1 MLYVAVA
8 AFAGGCL
15 SALLGWLDS
24 REPFNPRKFARS
36 IGAALISG
44 IGFALAYQSGET
56 VTLRDILIAILGG
69 SGVDVLS
76 NRALGAL
83 VR

>member
-1 MLYVAVA
+1 MLYVAIA
-8 AFAGGCL
+8 AFAGGSL

-24 REPFNPRKFARS
+24 QEPFNPRKFVRS
-36 IGAALISG
+36 IVAAVISG
-44 IGFALAYQSGET
+44 IGFALAYQGGEM
-56 VTLRDILIAILGG
+56 VTIRDILLAILGG

-83 VR
+83 GR